1 MIFKRLK
8 KKSNQKYLNKN
19 LNNRKPLVDDRI
31 IQSVG
36 VILNNNE
43 FRDADQLLS
52 LLRSIDIKEN
62 KIKFNMADAKEV
74 ASYGYKAMQ
83 KGNVVAVPG
92 VFNKF
97 LANLPRLMPRN
108 LAASI
113 VRKIQEKNRED

>member
-19 LNNRKPLVDDRI
+19 LNNRKPLVDDSI

-62 KIKFNMADAKEV
+62 KIK
-74 ASYGYKAMQ
+74 
-83 KGNVVAVPG
+83 
-92 VFNKF
+92 
-97 LANLPRLMPRN
+97 
-108 LAASI
+108 
-113 VRKIQEKNRED
+113 